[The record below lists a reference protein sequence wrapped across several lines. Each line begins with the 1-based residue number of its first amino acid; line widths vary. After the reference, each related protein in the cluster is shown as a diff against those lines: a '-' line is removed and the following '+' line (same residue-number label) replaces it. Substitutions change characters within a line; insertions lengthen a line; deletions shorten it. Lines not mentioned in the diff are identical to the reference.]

1 MRAEEDV
8 RGLIIAKLCHNLRS
22 PLHVIQGYVEVLR
35 SDPSLSPRELDDV
48 LVRLTEATEKA
59 TGLVHDYLDLA
70 RLEAP
75 GLPVRREQVDMDQL
89 VAELRS
95 LAWQQI
101 GDKPVRLTTSMPLTG
116 AFLYG
121 DSQKLRV
128 ILSQLLANAIK
139 FTPQGDIDLMIRSEA
154 DRTDFILA
162 DRGPGISEQ
171 DLPLLLTPFRQRT
184 DDSLATMPG
193 QGIGLAIVQRLSA
206 LIGASVSVRRR
217 DGGGA
222 IFVLSVPGPLVVE
235 QSESAGHTLH

>member
-1 MRAEEDV
+1 
-8 RGLIIAKLCHNLRS
+8 
-22 PLHVIQGYVEVLR
+22 
-35 SDPSLSPRELDDV
+35 
-48 LVRLTEATEKA
+48 
-59 TGLVHDYLDLA
+59 
-70 RLEAP
+70 
-75 GLPVRREQVDMDQL
+75 
-89 VAELRS
+89 
-95 LAWQQI
+95 
-101 GDKPVRLTTSMPLTG
+101 
-116 AFLYG
+116 
-121 DSQKLRV
+121 V